1 MAVVAA
7 FVLVA
12 AFVFGYLVGSIPITY
27 LIARWRGHDLL
38 TEGRGGVSGST
49 AMERIGVIPGAGA
62 GLFDALKPGLVILL
76 AQRVA
81 SYEVSAVAALAAVVG
96 HIWPLTLRFR
106 GGRGVGPA
114 GAALAFLGVWQM
126 ALAFVGL
133 VLGRVLLKDSA
144 PGALVGFLATAVVMS
159 FTGASV
165 TAVLVA
171 WMMFVVLVIGRV
183 LGYRKSQPT
192 AYASLASL
200 MLWRVWFDRDR
211 P

>member
-1 MAVVAA
+1 MAAIAA
-7 FVLVA
+7 I
-12 AFVFGYLVGSIPITY
+12 VFGYLIGSIPIAY
-27 LIARWRGHDLL
+27 LVARWRGHDLL

-49 AMERIGVIPGAGA
+49 AIERIGLIPGAA
-62 GLFDALKPGLVILL
+62 VGLFDALKPGLVVLV
-76 AQRVA
+76 AQRVT

-171 WMMFVVLVIGRV
+171 WMVLAVLILGRL
-183 LGYRKSQPT
+183 LGYRKTQPAAHT
-192 AYASLASL
+192 SLASV